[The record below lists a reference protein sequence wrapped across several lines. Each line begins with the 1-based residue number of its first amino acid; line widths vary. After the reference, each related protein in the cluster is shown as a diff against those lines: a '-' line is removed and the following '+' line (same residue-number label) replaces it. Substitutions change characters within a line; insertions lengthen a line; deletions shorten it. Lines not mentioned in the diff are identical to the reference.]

1 VKLFFFILSLLFF
14 SQLNAEENSIEY
26 KIKAGYLYN
35 FTKFITWPENELETF
50 NLCILGKDPFGPI
63 LNPIEKRSVKGKP
76 IRLSRIQRADETKHC
91 HIVYISS
98 LSKAQISTLGI
109 LTIKSVLAKLTVGES
124 KQFTRQGG
132 MISFFQRDG
141 KVKLR
146 INLPSLRKSG
156 LEISAKLLEV
166 AEIYEGEQND

>member
-1 VKLFFFILSLLFF
+1 VKLFFFIFSLLFF

-35 FTKFITWPENELETF
+35 FTKFITWPEDKLESF
-50 NLCILGKDPFGPI
+50 NLCILGKDPFGSI
-63 LNPIEKRSVKGKP
+63 LNPIEKRSVKGKS
-76 IRLSRIQRADETKHC
+76 IRLSRINSANEAKHC
-91 HIVYISS
+91 HIVYIST
-98 LSKAQISTLGI
+98 LSKAHISTLGT
-109 LTIKSVLAKLTVGES
+109 LTIKSVPAKLTVGDT
-124 KQFTRQGG
+124 KQFTHQGG

-141 KVKLR
+141 KVKLQ

-166 AEIYEGEQND
+166 ADIYEGEQSD

>member
-1 VKLFFFILSLLFF
+1 VKLFFFIFSLLFF

-35 FTKFITWPENELETF
+35 FTKFITWPEDELESF
-50 NLCILGKDPFGPI
+50 NLCILGEDPFGSI

-76 IRLSRIQRADETKHC
+76 IRLSRIKKADEAKHC
-91 HIVYISS
+91 HIVYIST
-98 LSKAQISTLGI
+98 LSKAHISKLGT
-109 LTIKSVLAKLTVGES
+109 LTIKSVPAKLTVGDTKE
-124 KQFTRQGG
+124 FTRQDG
-132 MISFFQRDG
+132 MISFFQREG
-141 KVKLR
+141 KVKLH
-146 INLPSLRKSG
+146 INLPSLRKTG